1 MASIYKEIRIEAPAE
16 DVWDAVRDFGAL
28 HERLVPGFVVAA
40 ELQGDVRTITFFN
53 GSVAGERLVGI
64 DDDARRLAYSV
75 VDGALGST
83 HHNASVQVFDAG
95 NGRSRFVWVTDVLPH
110 ELESTVSG
118 LMDQALEVIEKT
130 LAANRP
136 ATAQLT

>member
-40 ELQGDVRTITFFN
+40 ELLGDVRTITFGN
-53 GSVAGERLVGI
+53 GSVVRERLVGI
-64 DDDARRLAYSV
+64 DDDARRLSYSV
-75 VDGALGST
+75 VDGAPSTT

-95 NGRSRFVWVTDVLPH
+95 NGRSRFVWITDVLPH
-110 ELESTVSG
+110 ELGSTIGG
-118 LMDQALEVIEKT
+118 LMDQALVAIEKT
-130 LAANRP
+130 LGANTP
-136 ATAQLT
+136 ATQLT